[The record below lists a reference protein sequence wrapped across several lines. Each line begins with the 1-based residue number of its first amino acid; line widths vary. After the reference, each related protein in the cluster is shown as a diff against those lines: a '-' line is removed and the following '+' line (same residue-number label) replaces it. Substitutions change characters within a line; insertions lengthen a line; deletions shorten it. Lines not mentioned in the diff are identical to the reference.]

1 MKDLLKMDLQMFAEP
16 DVTEGETEETVDTP
30 EDEPTVKV
38 AEMKRRLEKEQEK
51 FKQEI
56 EDIKNKQAEA
66 VKEAYERAQAEAKMS
81 ADELQEYKKKEA
93 DRKYQEEKEAYEKQI
108 AELTKEKKQREIR
121 DESIN
126 KLNELNLSVNDESL
140 TLVSADSL
148 EGMAEKAEKLAKFL
162 NNEKN
167 KLATSGAPTI
177 GGGSKSKTQN
187 KNPLDEAKITGF

>member
-1 MKDLLKMDLQMFAEP
+1 MKDLLKMNLQMFAEP
-16 DVTEGETEETVDTP
+16 ENKEDEAKETVDTP
-30 EDEPTVKV
+30 NDEPTVKV

-56 EDIKNKQAEA
+56 EDIKNQQAAA
-66 VKEAYERAQAEAKMS
+66 VKEAYEKAQAEAKMS

-126 KLNELNLSVNDESL
+126 KLNELNLAVNDESL
-140 TLVSADSL
+140 SLVSADSL
-148 EGMAEKAEKLAKFL
+148 DGMAEKAEKLARL
-162 NNEKN
+162 INNEKN
-167 KLATSGAPTI
+167 RLASTDAPTV
-177 GGGSKSKTQN
+177 GGGSKQTKPS
-187 KNPLDEAKITGF
+187 KNPLDEAKITNY